1 MRQPYGRQVTQ
12 ILRNVTVV
20 PAAAG
25 FMHVGHGLDQGAI
38 LLGVPAYE
46 SAYDEPQRGAGRTVV
61 AVLLALAVL
70 AVLGGVFGYLLGNRA
85 KDNGAAGNGG
95 HSPGSGQS
103 APAGDPCPP
112 FIQTAARAKGAKV
125 PMTLRLYM
133 RTAKSEVWICA
144 GADKRLWYQG
154 HSIRQ
159 GRFPDEVPVEGV
171 NGLLLGGVNGIDQGR
186 YVAVNQDA
194 NGTTTYTVSKDQLV
208 IERNG
213 KKSTEPA
220 VNP

>member
-1 MRQPYGRQVTQ
+1 
-12 ILRNVTVV
+12 
-20 PAAAG
+20 
-25 FMHVGHGLDQGAI
+25 
-38 LLGVPAYE
+38 VPAYE
-46 SAYDEPQRGAGRTVV
+46 SAYEEPQRGGAGRTVV

-85 KDNGAAGNGG
+85 KVDEAAGNGG
-95 HSPGSGQS
+95 QSPGSGQS
-103 APAGDPCPP
+103 GPAGDPCPS

-133 RTAKSEVWICA
+133 TTAKSEVWICK
-144 GADKRLWYQG
+144 GADGRLWYQG

-159 GRFPDEVPVEGV
+159 DSERGEVPVEGV
-171 NGLLLGGVNGIDQGR
+171 NGLLLGGVNGIDQDQ
-186 YVAVNQDA
+186 YVAINKDA
-194 NGTTTYTVSKDQLV
+194 NGTTKYTVSKDQLV

>member
-1 MRQPYGRQVTQ
+1 MRQPYGCQVTQ
-12 ILRNVTVV
+12 PLRQATLLFPGATALCMLV
-20 PAAAG
+20 P
-25 FMHVGHGLDQGAI
+25 GAI
-38 LLGVPAYE
+38 LLGV
-46 SAYDEPQRGAGRTVV
+46 SAYDEPPRSGSGRTVA

-70 AVLGGVFGYLLGNRA
+70 AVLGGIFGYLLGNRA
-85 KDNGAAGNGG
+85 KQDVAAGGQPSGG
-95 HSPGSGQS
+95 ASSPG
-103 APAGDPCPP
+103 GDPCPQ
-112 FIQTAARAKGAKV
+112 FIQSAARAKGAKL

-133 RTAKSEVWICA
+133 TTKQSEVWICA
-144 GADKRLWYQG
+144 AADRKLWYQG

-159 GRFPDEVPVEGV
+159 ARYPSELPVAGV

-186 YVAVNQDA
+186 YVAVNQDQ